1 MEREQINDSSQRS
14 PEENETVKA
23 VTQPAVPKID
33 DLLAD
38 IDAVLEQNSQEFVN
52 NFIQKGG
59 Q

>member
-1 MEREQINDSSQRS
+1 MEREYVNESPRNHDDESSVA
-14 PEENETVKA
+14 PV
-23 VTQPAVPKID
+23 VPQTKVPSID
-33 DLLAD
+33 NLLAD